1 MTHEQAH
8 QILNRLKDGFIY
20 PSRIIDKALWLTG
33 DLDAH
38 EAMRGSGM
46 DQEIPSES
54 IDRWSAIGKSMV
66 ATNHLGHR
74 AHKGLGGGNRAKA
87 PDEP

>member
-8 QILNRLKDGFIY
+8 RILDRLKDGFVY

-38 EAMRGSGM
+38 EAMRGAGV
-46 DQEIPSES
+46 DQEISSES

-66 ATNHLGHR
+66 EVNNHGH
-74 AHKGLGGGNRAKA
+74 
-87 PDEP
+87 